1 MRRAL
6 ILFAATFAAPAL
18 CLAQVSGNVVYS
30 QGGGG
35 SRNSDRARQQ
45 ELAKRSMMDAGTAT
59 SLIIDA
65 SVLMNVKAD
74 EHVAVFGVMQECTA
88 VSECN
93 QKVDAAVASFSAAVR
108 GLGVPA
114 ENVFVD
120 FTTQNKIYGFDVG
133 EKLAKER
140 LVGFELKKNVSVRYA
155 DSHLL
160 DKLVLAAAGAGI
172 FDLIKVDYFVRDTS
186 AVLERLMEEATR
198 IAKQKAARRE
208 QLFGLKLQKTPQIYT
223 EKPSIYF
230 PTEMYDAYT
239 AAESENVS
247 QTPSYNQQT
256 HVIQNARKSRTFYFN
271 PLDAQGFDLVINP
284 IILEPVVQYTLY
296 LKLKYDFEPPK
307 PAAPPQRRRARRR

>member
-1 MRRAL
+1 
-6 ILFAATFAAPAL
+6 
-18 CLAQVSGNVVYS
+18 V
-30 QGGGG
+30 
-35 SRNSDRARQQ
+35 
-45 ELAKRSMMDAGTAT
+45 DAGTAT
-59 SLIIDA
+59 SLLIDA

-88 VSECN
+88 VPECN

-120 FTTQNKIYGFDVG
+120 FTTQNKIYGFEVG
-133 EKLAKER
+133 EKVAQEK

-155 DSHLL
+155 DSRLL
-160 DKLVLAAAGAGI
+160 DRLVLAAAGAGI
-172 FDLIKVDYFVRDTS
+172 FDLIKVDYFVRDTG
-186 AVLERLMEEATR
+186 AVLDRLMEEATR
-198 IAKQKAARRE
+198 VARQKAAKRE

-223 EKPSIYF
+223 EKPSVYF

-271 PLDAQGFDLVINP
+271 PLDAEGFDLVINP
-284 IILEPVVQYTLY
+284 VILEPVVQYTLY
-296 LKLKYDFEPPK
+296 LKLKYDFEPPPK
-307 PAAPPQRRRARRR
+307 PAPQRRRGRRR